1 MAVAVGIMEATV
13 GLPLAMTETSIT
25 VPMAV
30 AVGIGVVAMLVA
42 MLVAETLVEV
52 ISAVATSAVVVVVA
66 IGKPEFETIERP
78 RNHSVGVFI
87 STLS

>member
-52 ISAVATSAVVVVVA
+52 ISAVATSAVVVVA